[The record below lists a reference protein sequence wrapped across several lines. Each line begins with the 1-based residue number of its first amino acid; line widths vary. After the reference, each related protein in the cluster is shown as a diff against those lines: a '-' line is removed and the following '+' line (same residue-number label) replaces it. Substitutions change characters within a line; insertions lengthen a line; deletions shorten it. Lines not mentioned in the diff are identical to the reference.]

1 MFAVPAQPTVPAVS
15 ATLAPVGIG
24 PVSVSAP
31 PTQARTSVMVGEKE
45 LNVLEGRRVT
55 VTGAL
60 SGPGRERLS
69 RRTVVLQ
76 AGGRHRWRTLA
87 TARTNAKGQYR
98 IHFSPESIG
107 SRLIRVEFAGD
118 AADLPSHRRL
128 GRLNVYRE
136 VGASWY
142 GGGGTTACG
151 QTLTS
156 ATVGV
161 ANKTLPCGTIVTL
174 RYGGRTLRVPVID
187 RGPYVEGREYDLTE
201 ATKYALGFG
210 STGEVWATR

>member
-1 MFAVPAQPTVPAVS
+1 LFVAVQPTVPAVS
-15 ATLAPVGIG
+15 ATLAPAGIAAAG
-24 PVSVSAP
+24 ASATP
-31 PTQARTSVMVGEKE
+31 SQVRTSLTVAEKE
-45 LNVLEGRRVT
+45 LDVLEGHRAT
-55 VTGAL
+55 IAGAL
-60 SGPGRERLS
+60 RGPGREGLS
-69 RRTVVLQ
+69 RRTIVLQ
-76 AGGRHRWRTLA
+76 SLGGHGWHTLA
-87 TARTNAKGQYR
+87 RARTNARGQFR
-98 IHFSPESIG
+98 IRFRPETIG
-107 SRLIRVEFAGD
+107 TRLVRVDFAGD
-118 AADLPSHRRL
+118 AAEQPAHKRV

-151 QTLTS
+151 GTLTS
-156 ATVGV
+156 ETIGV

-174 RYGGRTLRVPVID
+174 RYDGHTLSVPVID

>member
-1 MFAVPAQPTVPAVS
+1 MILFVAAQPTLPAVS
-15 ATLAPVGIG
+15 ATLAPAGIAAFSPST
-24 PVSVSAP
+24 PVEGKTMLS
-31 PTQARTSVMVGEKE
+31 VGETE

-55 VTGAL
+55 IAGAL
-60 SGPGRERLS
+60 RGPRRKALS

-76 AGGRHRWRTLA
+76 SLGRRGWHTLV

-98 IHFSPESIG
+98 IRFSPQSIG
-107 SRLIRVEFAGD
+107 SQLVRVRFAGD
-118 AADLPSHRRL
+118 ATDLPSHRRV

-151 QTLTS
+151 GTLTS
-156 ATVGV
+156 STLGV
-161 ANKTLPCGTIVTL
+161 ANKTLPCGTMVTL
-174 RYGGRTLRVPVID
+174 RYGGHAITVPVID

-210 STGEVWATR
+210 GTGEVWATR